1 MIALLRYT
9 LVNQYIYASLME
21 SLSKKDSNLEI
32 NVGHFRDFYC
42 VSVKVET
49 KVLT

>member
-9 LVNQYIYASLME
+9 LVNQIHICISNGIT
-21 SLSKKDSNLEI
+21 SKKDSNLEI